1 MNRLSYEKSCQKLGY
16 TTPPP
21 LPEKP
26 PTPYDD
32 IRGVEFFRT
41 EVKGDYSNLT
51 LPRCFFN
58 KSEISDASFENTD
71 LSESFMCW
79 NDFINVNFNN
89 TDLSGSDLRAS
100 LFENCDFKGAKMTG
114 AIATKGADLDLSEE
128 QTSVINWVSHEDE
141 PDGG

>member
-1 MNRLSYEKSCQKLGY
+1 
-16 TTPPP
+16 
-21 LPEKP
+21 
-26 PTPYDD
+26 
-32 IRGVEFFRT
+32 
-41 EVKGDYSNLT
+41 
-51 LPRCFFN
+51 
-58 KSEISDASFENTD
+58 
-71 LSESFMCW
+71 MCW